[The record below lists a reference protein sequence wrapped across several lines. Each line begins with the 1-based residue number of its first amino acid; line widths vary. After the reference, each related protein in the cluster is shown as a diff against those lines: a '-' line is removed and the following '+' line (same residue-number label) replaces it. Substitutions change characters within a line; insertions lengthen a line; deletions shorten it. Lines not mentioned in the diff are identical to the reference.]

1 MKLTVEMKRFKED
14 IEPTLKVGQ
23 LDFKP
28 HADILKIIGGITADR
43 ITCLA
48 FGPYDNGY
56 ILVGMA
62 SGRLLVFDPVTL
74 DRVKD
79 FHIFTGDKL
88 QG

>member
-1 MKLTVEMKRFKED
+1 MKRFKED
-14 IEPTLKVGQ
+14 IEPTLKGGQ
-23 LDFKP
+23 LDFRP
-28 HADILKIIGGITADR
+28 HADILKIIGGITTDR

-56 ILVGMA
+56 ILAGMA